1 MLLCFFKMEKNR
13 ARVREKEEEE
23 GIPCGLMPLEIL
35 HLDTQVHKFAIMF
48 TRSKASTD
56 SWL

>member
-1 MLLCFFKMEKNR
+1 MEKNR